1 MPNGAI
7 LSVRAISFFRRN
19 REEDRV
25 RRFGERKSGEEE
37 KKELG
42 EEK

>member
-7 LSVRAISFFRRN
+7 SSVRAISFFRRN

-25 RRFGERKSGEEE
+25 RCLGERMSGGEE
-37 KKELG
+37 KKWLG